1 MIIYQTTNLKTN
13 IKYIGKDKNNNPK
26 YLGSGTDLKNAIKE
40 YGRDNFEK
48 IILEYCLNIEELIQK
63 ESYWLQKYDVENNPN
78 FYNKTNKPFGNSGLS
93 EETKNK
99 ISKALKG
106 YVHSNEHNDNVR
118 KGRIGIKC
126 KPYKTRKD
134 KGLKHIK
141 TPGIK
146 LGAPVGRKLSEEHKN
161 NIKNNRQNCILS
173 KIKPIIQKDLD
184 GNILKMWDSI
194 TEAKKKTGI
203 IGIPNVLTN
212 KAKTA
217 GKFRWEYQK

>member
-1 MIIYQTTNLKTN
+1 MVIYQTTNLKTN
-13 IKYIGKDKNNNPK
+13 IKYIGKDTQNNPK
-26 YLGSGTDLKNAIKE
+26 YLGSGTDLKKAIKE
-40 YGRDNFEK
+40 YGRDNFKK
-48 IILEYCLNIEELIQK
+48 IILEHCSNIEELIQK

-99 ISKALKG
+99 ISKSKLGKP
-106 YVHSNEHNDNVR
+106 NKDEHNVNIG

-134 KGLKHIK
+134 KGFKHIINPELK
-141 TPGIK
+141 PGPNI
-146 LGAPVGRKLSEEHKN
+146 GSKLSEEHKLA
-161 NIKNNRQNCILS
+161 IKNNRENCILS

-184 GNILKMWDSI
+184 GNILRMWSSI
-194 TEAKKKTGI
+194 TEARKKTGI